1 MSLMYTEFG
10 EYANW
15 DLSTVLS
22 FGESMVTAI
31 ALDKYNSGLTP
42 PVYWV
47 YFGVIIML
55 LMSYVSAACVIYS
68 TVVAAIS
75 TTRGFYF
82 NYADYSS
89 FANNMFLYEVLAIM
103 AWLLWAFVVTIMA
116 TWAGSQQWAEMDKRY
131 AEAVAGVFGAD
142 TPLSWDKGVKHF
154 LLCVLTGMFTMISAY
169 AMTET
174 AGELISYFDL
184 YDDDTNSEADDK
196 NDSSNDDPAGTS
208 AQNDLVAHLITVF
221 YGYFVMSVIAIG
233 GYMFM
238 FNFTSFDDDFAS
250 HCEIENKTFDDY
262 AGAFPTILSMTS
274 YADCMTKIDTV
285 FTFFDDNGDGYV
297 DRCEDANFQHAVGET
312 KEYSIKFSAP
322 FTKDSFRKICEKRFP
337 YY

>member
-10 EYANW
+10 EYATW
-15 DLSTVLS
+15 DLSTVLK

-31 ALDKYNSGLTP
+31 ALDKYNDGLNP

-103 AWLLWAFVVTIMA
+103 AWLLWAFIVTILA
-116 TWAGSQQWAEMDKRY
+116 TWAGSQQWSEMDKRY
-131 AEAVAGVFGAD
+131 AESLTGVQGAD
-142 TPLSWDKGVKHF
+142 TVLSWDKGAKHF
-154 LLCVLTGMFTMISAY
+154 LLSVLTGMFTMISAY

-221 YGYFVMSVIAIG
+221 YGYFVMSAIAYG
-233 GYMFM
+233 GYIFM
-238 FNFTSFDDDFAS
+238 FNFTSFDDDFAL
-250 HCEIENKTFDDY
+250 HCELGGKTQADY
-262 AGAFPTILSMTS
+262 ASIFPTVLSMTS
-274 YADCMTKIDTV
+274 QEDCLAKIDSV
-285 FTFFDDNGDGYV
+285 FPAFDDNGDGYV
-297 DRCEDANFQHAVGET
+297 DRCEDAIF
-312 KEYSIKFSAP
+312 
-322 FTKDSFRKICEKRFP
+322 
-337 YY
+337 